1 MLTGKKTT
9 TLTFF
14 RHAELSRWSQ
24 AKKARLRL
32 SRKLVGVLSVNFM
45 YITSFVKVDDLFAD
59 LEIVKEK
66 DVEKVHNDQNR
77 GSNFIPTVEKRL
89 EERTKEIDV
98 VKAEVLKK
106 EDGPT
111 DLLRT
116 AQQEVDIQVENQV
129 AANPEYK
136 FRERVVRKVKNV
148 LHDFYARNPED
159 KVDKQGNPKEIK
171 IKTAEEFTLHAR
183 NFSKRFE
190 EEISE
195 SYISFHGNK
204 EGLEKENIEQYN
216 IAHEIRK
223 YFSSL

>member
-1 MLTGKKTT
+1 MKA
-9 TLTFF
+9 TFF

-32 SRKLVGVLSVNFM
+32 SRKLVGVFSVNFM

-77 GSNFIPTVEKRL
+77 GSNVITTVEKRL

-204 EGLEKENIEQYN
+204 EGLEKENIDQYN